1 MCYPCPWT
9 ILLPFSPDR
18 TAAETN
24 PRAHAQYPEARVFA
38 ASMKDRSAIFLG
50 GLRPDAAFWY
60 NASIGGW
67 RSSSYY
73 LAELPAW
80 VEDFNA
86 RRDLDAYL
94 ETVWR
99 PLFGKDQKRFR
110 Y

>member
-1 MCYPCPWT
+1 MNLRQISCALDGPHFPGN
-9 ILLPFSPDR
+9 IAFNKAGFIGSR
-18 TAAETN
+18 M
-24 PRAHAQYPEARVFA
+24 AR
-38 ASMKDRSAIFLG
+38 SRP

-67 RSSSYY
+67 RSFSYY
-73 LAELPAW
+73 LGELPAW

>member
-1 MCYPCPWT
+1 MRPSGITP
-9 ILLPFSPDR
+9 PSADGDP
-18 TAAETN
+18 
-24 PRAHAQYPEARVFA
+24 PR
-38 ASMKDRSAIFLG
+38 I
-50 GLRPDAAFWY
+50 
-60 NASIGGW
+60 
-67 RSSSYY
+67 Y

-99 PLFGKDQKRFR
+99 PLFGKNQKRFR

>member
-1 MCYPCPWT
+1 M
-9 ILLPFSPDR
+9 
-18 TAAETN
+18 
-24 PRAHAQYPEARVFA
+24 FA

-67 RSSSYY
+67 RSFSYY
-73 LAELPAW
+73 LGELPAW

-110 Y
+110 YYPRWSAASSGVVATSVPAVVA